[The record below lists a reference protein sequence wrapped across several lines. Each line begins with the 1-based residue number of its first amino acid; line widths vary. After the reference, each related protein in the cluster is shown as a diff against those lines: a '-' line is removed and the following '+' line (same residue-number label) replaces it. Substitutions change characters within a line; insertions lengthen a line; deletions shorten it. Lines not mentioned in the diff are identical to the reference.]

1 MTTAFIMLT
10 LIYVRWSSLQNVSSG
25 EEQGEMAVFTDY
37 RSANFVFQ
45 SLTYKRQNPRSAT
58 LDYNLW
64 PTASCQ
70 ENTRFTVH

>member
-1 MTTAFIMLT
+1 
-10 LIYVRWSSLQNVSSG
+10 
-25 EEQGEMAVFTDY
+25 MAVFTDY

-45 SLTYKRQNPRSAT
+45 SLTFKRQNPWSAT

-70 ENTRFTVH
+70 ENTRVTVH